1 MDGKQ
6 RWKRK
11 RKRTFSSATTG
22 KSSEGTDATTMEDVL
37 DASLSG
43 VKGDVAA
50 KLFPVK
56 RDVAG
61 VEDMRTMKQRCC
73 PSEEE

>member
-1 MDGKQ
+1 M
-6 RWKRK
+6 
-11 RKRTFSSATTG
+11 
-22 KSSEGTDATTMEDVL
+22 EEDVL